1 MLKNSSTNLK
11 LVLLQCADG
20 MEHNTVGDASH
31 PTSVLFC
38 KQCYKQYIAGAVVA
52 ESSID
57 HKDYGGDAC

>member
-1 MLKNSSTNLK
+1 M
-11 LVLLQCADG
+11 LLQCADG
-20 MEHNTVGDASH
+20 VEHNTVRDASH
-31 PTSVLFC
+31 ATSVLFC